1 MSAKFHNATCTAF
14 MSLIHKKRN
23 VLQDLDLYDVEDE
36 NGTYL
41 VGAYIL
47 EYERDYASEY
57 ELASPPRF
65 ATKEVYSIVQPAP
78 AFPDNEWLDKVRQV
92 HSSSSSSSKIL
103 CTFSDYPLKNM
114 TERL

>member
-1 MSAKFHNATCTAF
+1 MQLVPAF
-14 MSLIHKKRN
+14 MSLIHKKRS
-23 VLQDLDLYDVEDE
+23 VLQDLDSYNVEDE

-47 EYERDYASEY
+47 EYEKDYASEY

-65 ATKEVYSIVQPAP
+65 ATKEVYNILQPTP

-92 HSSSSSSSKIL
+92 HSSSSSSPIMLCIFFHFIL
-103 CTFSDYPLKNM
+103 SGT
-114 TERL
+114 